1 MYSIYDWFFFI
12 IIDVYDILLNKVN
25 DLMKYNKY
33 YFGLNYLFLYIF
45 VMKYYIY
52 EINGNIIIILSL
64 QWKFLNCEKYV

>member
-33 YFGLNYLFLYIF
+33 YFGLMYFFLYIF
-45 VMKYYIY
+45 VIKYYIY

-64 QWKFLNCEKYV
+64 

>member
-25 DLMKYNKY
+25 DLVKYNKY
-33 YFGLNYLFLYIF
+33 YFGLMYLFLYIF
-45 VMKYYIY
+45 VIKYYIY

-64 QWKFLNCEKYV
+64 